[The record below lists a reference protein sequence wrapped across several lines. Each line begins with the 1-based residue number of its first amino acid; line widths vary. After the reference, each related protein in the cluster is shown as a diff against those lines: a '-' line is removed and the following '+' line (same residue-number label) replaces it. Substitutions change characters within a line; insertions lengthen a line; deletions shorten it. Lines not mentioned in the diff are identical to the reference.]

1 MKILKSIIILSI
13 FILTMSA
20 CGSGQ
25 LLGPKYELVCEVDT
39 ESYKYWIE
47 GEEGEFRELNVSDMT
62 RSQVFSPSGV
72 LESVE
77 IEFDQKRTYS
87 ESGNVYYFKGTVVV
101 DFVQDT
107 VSYEITATGDT
118 IDGPQTCKGE

>member
-1 MKILKSIIILSI
+1 MKILKSIIIFSI
-13 FILTMSA
+13 FILALSA

-25 LLGPKYELVCEVDT
+25 LLGPKYELFCEVDT

-47 GEEGEFRELNVSDMT
+47 GDEGEFSEQNVSDMT
-62 RSQVFSPSGV
+62 RSQTFGPGGD

-87 ESGNVYYFKGTVVV
+87 ESGNVYYFKGTVAVN
-101 DFVQDT
+101 FVQDT

-118 IDGPQTCKGE
+118 LDGPQTCKSD